1 MLRNTWLKKEF
12 CDKVVDIITGFL
24 GEKVLA
30 VILFGSSVYFGS
42 GRDIDLL
49 VVVKN
54 RISIKEKLSIEYRI
68 TSILHKKFRD
78 LEFDVHIFD
87 YEAFLENLIPNSFL
101 AGLALGYIVLLD
113 KYGIEEKILEFLE
126 KLSREKR
133 VLVNRY
139 GEWNLSHYARI
150 TLNLKEKQYRG

>member
-1 MLRNTWLKKEF
+1 MSRNTWLKKEF
-12 CDKVVDIITGFL
+12 CDKVVDTITGFL
-24 GEKVLA
+24 GERVLA
-30 VILFGSSVYFGS
+30 VILFGS

-49 VVVKN
+49 VVVKD
-54 RISIKEKLSIEYRI
+54 RIRIKEKLGIEYRI

-101 AGLALGYIVLLD
+101 AGLALGYIVLFD
-113 KYGIEEKILEFLE
+113 KYGIEEKILEFL
-126 KLSREKR
+126 KRLSREKR
-133 VLVNRY
+133 VLINRY

>member
-12 CDKVVDIITGFL
+12 CDKVVDTITGFL
-24 GEKVLA
+24 GERVLA
-30 VILFGSSVYFGS
+30 VILFGS

-49 VVVKN
+49 VVVKD
-54 RISIKEKLSIEYRI
+54 RIRIKEKLGIEYRI

-113 KYGIEEKILEFLE
+113 KYGIEEKILEFL
-126 KLSREKR
+126 KRLSREKR
-133 VLVNRY
+133 VLINRY